1 MIRPI
6 NERDEAL
13 YCALCDEFYHS
24 DGVLHPIPE
33 AHYHR
38 AFAELMR
45 SDEYL
50 LCYILECDGA
60 PAGYALLVRGYSQ
73 EAGGSVVWIDEL
85 YLRPAFR
92 SRGLGTELF
101 RFVEEHFP
109 AARYR
114 LEIEP
119 DNTRAHALY
128 RRLGYEELPYVQM
141 IRDRAL

>member
-6 NERDEAL
+6 TARDEAL
-13 YCALCDEFYHS
+13 YYELCDEFYHS
-24 DGVLHPIPE
+24 EGVLHPIPE
-33 AHYHR
+33 AHYRR

-50 LCYILECDGA
+50 VGFILESGGEA
-60 PAGYALLVRGYSQ
+60 AGYALLVRSYSQ
-73 EAGGSVVWIDEL
+73 EAGGSVIWIDEL

-92 SRGLGTELF
+92 SRGLGSELL
-101 RFVEEHFP
+101 REVRSRYP

-119 DNTRAHALY
+119 DNDRARALY
-128 RRLGYEELPYVQM
+128 HRHGYEELPYVQM
-141 IRDRAL
+141 ICDTDA